1 MIFLP
6 GVALTNAVRD
16 TLAGDMV
23 SGTSKG
29 IEAVVVAVSITSGVG
44 VALKLWALLG
54 GAF

>member
-29 IEAVVVAVSITSGVG
+29 IEAVVIAVSITSGVG
-44 VALKLWALLG
+44 VALKLWTFLG
-54 GAF
+54 GAY